1 MNDLFTMLLS
11 AILPTVPAIL
21 LATLGE
27 IYAERSGVANLGVE
41 GMMALG
47 ALAGFAVAHS
57 SGNAWLGLLAAMLAG
72 GLAALLHAFVAITLR
87 ANQFVS
93 GLALSLFGVGA
104 AGVLGKRFEGQPLE
118 APLQEWYFL
127 LLAVVLAGLLWFHL
141 YKTKG
146 GLILRSSGENPAAV
160 DVLGIDVYR
169 VRYAAVFFGGMMAG
183 LAGAY
188 LSLASQPAW
197 TENITGGI
205 GWIAVALT
213 IFAVWNPLGALL
225 GSLFFGSLYYLAFR
239 LQGNPNIPSEFLRM
253 APYLLVIVALSIGNR
268 SRGRGT
274 APEALGLGYAR
285 GER

>member
-1 MNDLFTMLLS
+1 MNELLS
-11 AILPTVPAIL
+11 AILPTVPPIL

-47 ALAGFAVAHS
+47 ALAGFALAHS
-57 SGNAWLGLLAAMLAG
+57 SGNAWLGIFAALLVG
-72 GLAALLHAFVAITLR
+72 GLAGMLHAFVAVTLR

-93 GLALSLFGVGA
+93 GLALSLFGVGT
-104 AGVLGKRFEGQPLE
+104 AGMLGKRFEGATLE
-118 APLQEWYFL
+118 QALPESAFL
-127 LLAVVLAGLLWFHL
+127 VIAVVLAGLLWFHL
-141 YKTKG
+141 YKTRG

-169 VRYAAVFFGGMMAG
+169 VRYGAVIFGGMLAG

-188 LSLASQPAW
+188 LSLASQPSW
-197 TENITGGI
+197 TENITGGL

-213 IFAVWNPLGALL
+213 IFAVWNPIGALL
-225 GSLFFGSLYYLAFR
+225 GSLFFGVLYYLAFR

-253 APYLLVIVALSIGNR
+253 APYLLVIIALAFGSR